1 MIEKKKL
8 YHVTVLSNF
17 ARAFDKYSHCYAK
30 AGIPESTYPDRFY
43 LLERSD
49 LHIGYQ
55 KASQLLEKLAIPGN
69 RLIAL
74 ETEVDPRLIQENT
87 TTGRGVFIQSD
98 HIRLSGLYDLKPND
112 NGIAIRRAVVEEMT
126 AASLRLSSQQ
136 FQEFAALR
144 PRTLSILPIA
154 QGCQAKCA
162 FCFSKA
168 SISAD
173 QAPYRPDWDTVGAW
187 LDKAAAHGAER
198 AVITG
203 GGEPTL
209 LPFAQLEK
217 LIACC
222 AERFSKVV
230 LISNGHAFATLAQAE
245 RIAHLRALHDAGL
258 SVLSLSRHHFD
269 AQHNERIMK
278 LNTPVEAIVSTWREH
293 RHLWPNLRLR
303 FICVLQDGGVEDE
316 ETLEHYLTW
325 AADQGIEE
333 ICFKE
338 LYVSTSTESMYFD
351 RAANDWSRHHQ
362 VPLALVTDF
371 AARAGFSIAH
381 RPPWGAPVFAG
392 EWAGRPMRI
401 AAYTEPSL
409 YWERTHGIARSW
421 NVMADGRCY
430 ASLEDRASE
439 LTLEALT

>member
-1 MIEKKKL
+1 MIEKKL

-17 ARAFDKYSHCYAK
+17 ARAFDKYTHCYAK

-43 LLERSD
+43 LLERGD
-49 LHIGYQ
+49 LDIGYQ

-69 RLIAL
+69 RLILL
-74 ETEVDPRLIQENT
+74 ETQVDPALIQENT
-87 TTGRGVFIQSD
+87 ATGRGVFIHAD
-98 HIRLSGLYDLKPND
+98 HIRLSALYDLEPKD
-112 NGIAIRRAVVEEMT
+112 GGMAWRRTVIEDMT
-126 AASLRLSSQQ
+126 AASLRLLSGQ
-136 FQEFAALR
+136 FQAFAALR

-168 SISAD
+168 SISSD
-173 QAPYRPDWDTVGAW
+173 QAAYRPDWDTLGAW

-209 LPFAQLEK
+209 LPFVQLEK

-245 RIAHLRALHDAGL
+245 RIARLRALHDAGL
-258 SVLSLSRHHFD
+258 RVLSLSRHHFD
-269 AQHNERIMK
+269 AQRNERIMK
-278 LNTPVEAIVSTWREH
+278 LNTPVEALASTWREH
-293 RHLWPNLRLR
+293 RHLWPDLRLR
-303 FICVLQDGGVEDE
+303 FICVLQDDGVEDDA
-316 ETLEHYLTW
+316 TLAQYLTW
-325 AADQGIEE
+325 AADLGVEE

-362 VPLALVTDF
+362 VPLALVTSF
-371 AARAGFSIAH
+371 AAREGFSVEH
-381 RPPWGAPVFAG
+381 RLPWGAPVFAG
-392 EWAGRPMRI
+392 KWAGRPMRI

-409 YWERTHGIARSW
+409 YWERSHGIARSW
-421 NVMADGRCY
+421 NVMADGHCF

-439 LTLEALT
+439 LTLETPT

>member
-17 ARAFDKYSHCYAK
+17 ARAFDKYTHYYAK

-43 LLERSD
+43 LLERSELD
-49 LHIGYQ
+49 IGYQ

-69 RLIAL
+69 RLILL
-74 ETEVDPRLIQENT
+74 ETQVDPALIQENT
-87 TTGRGVFIQSD
+87 ATGRGVFIHAD
-98 HIRLSGLYDLKPND
+98 HIRLSALYDLEPKD
-112 NGIAIRRAVVEEMT
+112 GGMAWRRTVIEDMT
-126 AASLRLSSQQ
+126 AASLRLLSGQ
-136 FQEFAALR
+136 FQAFAALR

-168 SISAD
+168 SISSD
-173 QAPYRPDWDTVGAW
+173 QAAFRPDWDTVGAW
-187 LDKAAAHGAER
+187 LDKAAVHGAER

-209 LPFAQLEK
+209 LPFVHLEK

-245 RIAHLRALHDAGL
+245 RIARLRALHDAGL
-258 SVLSLSRHHFD
+258 RVLSLSRHHFD
-269 AQHNERIMK
+269 AQRNERIMK
-278 LNTPVEAIVSTWREH
+278 LNTPIEALTSTWREH
-293 RHLWPNLRLR
+293 RHLWPDLRLR
-303 FICVLQDGGVEDE
+303 FICVLQDDGVEDDA
-316 ETLEHYLTW
+316 TLAQYLTW
-325 AADQGIEE
+325 AADLGVEE

-371 AARAGFSIAH
+371 AARAAFSIAH
-381 RPPWGAPVFAG
+381 RLPWGAPVFAG

-421 NVMADGRCY
+421 NVMADGRCF

-439 LTLEALT
+439 LTLEDRT

>member
-17 ARAFDKYSHCYAK
+17 ARAFDKYSLCYAK
-30 AGIPESTYPDRFY
+30 TGIPESTYPDRFY
-43 LLERSD
+43 LLERSE
-49 LHIGYQ
+49 LEIGYQ
-55 KASQLLEKLAIPGN
+55 KASRLIEKLAIPGN

-87 TTGRGVFIQSD
+87 TTGRGVFIQSG
-98 HIRLSGLYDLKPND
+98 HIRLSGLYDLELND
-112 NGIAIRRAVVEEMT
+112 SGIAMRRAVVEETT
-126 AASLRLSSQQ
+126 AASLRLASHQ

-173 QAPYRPDWDTVGAW
+173 QAPYRPDWDAVGAW
-187 LDKAAAHGAER
+187 LDKAAAQGAER

-217 LIACC
+217 LIGCC
-222 AERFSKVV
+222 AARFSKVV
-230 LISNGHAFATLAQAE
+230 LITNGHTFATLAEAE
-245 RIAHLRALHDAGL
+245 RITRLRALHDAGL
-258 SVLSLSRHHFD
+258 RVLSLSRHHAD
-269 AQHNERIMK
+269 AQRNERIMK
-278 LNTPVEAIVSTWREH
+278 LNTPVEALAGTWREH
-293 RHLWPNLRLR
+293 RHLWPNLHLR
-303 FICVLQDGGVEDE
+303 FICVLQDDGVEDE
-316 ETLEHYLTW
+316 ATLEQYLTW
-325 AADQGIEE
+325 AADQGVEE

-362 VPLALVTDF
+362 VPLSLVTGF
-371 AARAGFSIAH
+371 AAREGFSVAH
-381 RPPWGAPVFAG
+381 RLPWGAPVFTG

-409 YWERTHGIARSW
+409 YWERSHGIARSW
-421 NVMADGRCY
+421 NVMADGHCF

-439 LTLEALT
+439 LTLGTPT

>member
-1 MIEKKKL
+1 M
-8 YHVTVLSNF
+8 TVLSNF
-17 ARAFDKYSHCYAK
+17 ARAFDKYTHCYAK
-30 AGIPESTYPDRFY
+30 AGIPESTYPVRFY
-43 LLERSD
+43 LLERGD
-49 LHIGYQ
+49 LDIGYQ

-69 RLIAL
+69 RLILL
-74 ETEVDPRLIQENT
+74 ETQVDPALIQENT
-87 TTGRGVFIQSD
+87 ATGRGVFIHAD
-98 HIRLSGLYDLKPND
+98 HIRLSALYDLEPKD
-112 NGIAIRRAVVEEMT
+112 GGMAWRRTVIEDMT
-126 AASLRLSSQQ
+126 AASLRLLSGQ
-136 FQEFAALR
+136 FQAFAALR

-168 SISAD
+168 SISSD
-173 QAPYRPDWDTVGAW
+173 QAAYRPDWDTLGAW

-209 LPFAQLEK
+209 LPFVQLEK

-245 RIAHLRALHDAGL
+245 RIARLRALHDAGL
-258 SVLSLSRHHFD
+258 RVLSLSRHHFD
-269 AQHNERIMK
+269 AQRNERIMK
-278 LNTPVEAIVSTWREH
+278 LNTPVEALASTWREH
-293 RHLWPNLRLR
+293 RHLWPDLRLR
-303 FICVLQDGGVEDE
+303 FICVLQDDGVEDDA
-316 ETLEHYLTW
+316 TLAQYLTW
-325 AADQGIEE
+325 AADLGVEE

-362 VPLALVTDF
+362 VPLALVTSF
-371 AARAGFSIAH
+371 AAREGFAVEH
-381 RPPWGAPVFAG
+381 RLPWGAPVFAG
-392 EWAGRPMRI
+392 KWAGRPMRI

-409 YWERTHGIARSW
+409 YWERSHGIARSW
-421 NVMADGRCY
+421 NVMADGHCF

-439 LTLEALT
+439 LTLETPT

>member
-1 MIEKKKL
+1 MIEKKL

-17 ARAFDKYSHCYAK
+17 ARAFDKYTHCYAK

-43 LLERSD
+43 LLERGD
-49 LHIGYQ
+49 LDIGYQ

-69 RLIAL
+69 RLILL
-74 ETEVDPRLIQENT
+74 ETQVDPALIQENT
-87 TTGRGVFIQSD
+87 ATGRGVFIHAD
-98 HIRLSGLYDLKPND
+98 HIRLSALYDLEPKD
-112 NGIAIRRAVVEEMT
+112 GGMAWRRTVIEDMT
-126 AASLRLSSQQ
+126 AASLRLLSGQ
-136 FQEFAALR
+136 FQAFAALR

-168 SISAD
+168 SISSD
-173 QAPYRPDWDTVGAW
+173 QAAYRPDWDTLGAW

-209 LPFAQLEK
+209 LPFVQLEK

-245 RIAHLRALHDAGL
+245 RIARLRALHDAGL
-258 SVLSLSRHHFD
+258 RVLSLSRHHFD
-269 AQHNERIMK
+269 AQRNERIMK
-278 LNTPVEAIVSTWREH
+278 LNTPVEALASTWREH
-293 RHLWPNLRLR
+293 RHLWPDLRLR
-303 FICVLQDGGVEDE
+303 FICVLQDDGVEDDA
-316 ETLEHYLTW
+316 TLAQYLTW
-325 AADQGIEE
+325 AADLGVEE

-362 VPLALVTDF
+362 VPLALVTSF
-371 AARAGFSIAH
+371 AAREGFSVEH
-381 RPPWGAPVFAG
+381 RLPWGAPVFAG
-392 EWAGRPMRI
+392 KWAGRPMRI

-409 YWERTHGIARSW
+409 YWERSHGIARSW
-421 NVMADGRCY
+421 NVMADGRCF

-439 LTLEALT
+439 LTLGTPT